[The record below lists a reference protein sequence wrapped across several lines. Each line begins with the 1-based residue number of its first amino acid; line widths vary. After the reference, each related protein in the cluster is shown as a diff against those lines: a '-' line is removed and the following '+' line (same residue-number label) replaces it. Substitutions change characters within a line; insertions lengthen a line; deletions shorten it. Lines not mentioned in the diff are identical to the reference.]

1 MAKQR
6 LDKVLSRAGLGSRKE
21 VKRLIKEGRVSING
35 DPASDSGLHVDPHLD
50 QIEVDDRPIAYRE
63 WIYLMMYKP
72 KGVITATEDPAL
84 PTVLDLLDGA
94 YTALSPFP
102 VGRLDRYTEG
112 LLLLTNDG
120 PLAHRLLSPKRH
132 IPKTYAALIRG
143 HVTEQDVARFA
154 AGLVLEDGTQTRP
167 AVLNILQSGTHSQ
180 VEVTLYE
187 GKYHQIKRM
196 FRAVGKQVVE
206 LKRLS
211 MGPLMLDP
219 ALSPGQY
226 RHLTEDELNMLK
238 KAAGQEE
245 ERSLL

>member
-21 VKRLIKEGRVSING
+21 VKRLVKAGRVSVNG
-35 DPASDSGLHVDPHLD
+35 SIATDGGQHVDPD
-50 QIEVDDRPIAYRE
+50 VDKIEVNDRPIVYRE

-72 KGVITATEDPAL
+72 KGVITATVDPVL

-94 YTALSPFP
+94 YAAHSPFP

-120 PLAHRLLSPKRH
+120 SLAHRLLSPKYRV
-132 IPKTYAALIRG
+132 PKTYAALIRG
-143 HVTEQDVARFA
+143 HVTEQDVAQFA
-154 AGLVLEDGTQTRP
+154 AGIVLEDGTQTQP
-167 AVLNILQSGTHSQ
+167 AILKVLEPGAHSR
-180 VEVTLYE
+180 VEVTIYE
-187 GKYHQIKRM
+187 GKFHQVKRM

-211 MGPLMLDP
+211 MGPLVLDP

-226 RHLTEDELNMLK
+226 RHLTADEVQMLK
-238 KAAGQEE
+238 KTVGQGD
-245 ERSLL
+245 